1 VSSGQSQEP
10 QHADDAHGL
19 PELAKIR
26 HRKWDAVWGHSEKW
40 TIMNLYKFND
50 LDLPSSKNFW
60 YQWVIVL
67 FSDGSLEKMTVAQND
82 QFLMKRL
89 FEVCFSCF
97 EPLTSGSQ
105 SFWEFSLV
113 IQ

>member
-67 FSDGSLEKMTVAQND
+67 FSDGSLEKTD
-82 QFLMKRL
+82 SCPKRPV
-89 FEVCFSCF
+89 FNE
-97 EPLTSGSQ
+97 TS
-105 SFWEFSLV
+105 V
-113 IQ
+113 